1 MCSVGE
7 APGTCLGTPVLN
19 KSKIGRIDKMQF
31 YVTWFDN
38 AEQAVYPKQN
48 VTVNFLSKMSV

>member
-1 MCSVGE
+1 MCSVVE

-19 KSKIGRIDKMQF
+19 KSKIGRIDKMQC

-38 AEQAVYPKQN
+38 TEQVVHPKQN
-48 VTVNFLSKMSV
+48 VTVNLLSKMSV